1 MAQTLSTV
9 SAPASV
15 LLRSSPLVR
24 RLLVLGLVAH
34 LVVAA
39 VCVGWPGGHI
49 GDFTRYWELA
59 TSPGRP
65 YLDVAAE
72 YPPGALAVFSLLAG
86 LSRHLADFVL
96 LAQGVN
102 LLADAAIVTTIAW
115 AWGLE
120 AATFYLVASL
130 PLLSLLYFRMDLWSM
145 AAVTGA
151 VACWTRGRGVTSAA
165 ALAAGAALKLWPLPF
180 AIILLRGARTSPR
193 PLLAFAL
200 LVSAGLGAWVLWSG
214 VDGVLQVLTFRGAT
228 GWDIES
234 SVGSLWRLG
243 ADAPLRNEG
252 GNPQDRVDP
261 AVGLGGVVP
270 GGDPARAVGHR
281 HRCAWRPHRR
291 GLDRGD
297 RGRAR
302 LLRAAVAA
310 VRRVAVPRGGHRLAR
325 GGPDH
330 RCLGSRPCRPDPRV
344 SSLPPDAGPRPGAP
358 PERIARSARVADAGP
373 ASRQPD
379 LK

>member
-214 VDGVLQVLTFRGAT
+214 VGGVLQVLTFRGAT

-243 ADAPLRNEG
+243 ADAPLRNEAG
-252 GNPQDRVDP
+252 TLRIGWTLPSVS
-261 AVGLGGVVP
+261 VGLFL
-270 GGDPARAVGHR
+270 VGI
-281 HRCAWRPHRR
+281 
-291 GLDRGD
+291 
-297 RGRAR
+297 
-302 LLRAAVAA
+302 LLALWVIDT
-310 VRRVAVPRGGHRLAR
+310 GAR
-325 GGPDH
+325 GGRIGAGWIGGIGAVLACSALLSPQFVGWLFPGAAIAWREGDRTTAVWVAGLAGLTLVYRLFH
-330 RCLGSRPCRPDPRV
+330 PTQVPGLVLLRNALLAALVLRTLGRLRV
-344 SSLPPDAGPRPGAP
+344 SRT
-358 PERIARSARVADAGP
+358 
-373 ASRQPD
+373 
-379 LK
+379 